1 MRIIEVKLKNWP
13 MQNRVNPFGEII
25 ETKARGA
32 WMGNRGRIHNEHQ
45 QIVSRYKLPAWL
57 ICKLKFKGRKREI
70 MSANS
75 YTELFFLDEATAFAA
90 GHRPCF
96 ECRREDF
103 NRFKKLWIEGNRQ
116 YNFSDK
122 TSIGEIDKVLHNE
135 RINKDGTKKIYQEDL
150 KNLPDGT
157 FVSFKESAFLL
168 FKKHLYLWTPYGYE
182 KRNFSLIKGKVN
194 VLTPLSIVNTFKA
207 GYEPQIS
214 SGIV

>member
-1 MRIIEVKLKNWP
+1 

-45 QIVSRYKLPAWL
+45 QIGSRYKSPAWL
-57 ICKLKFKGRKREI
+57 ICKLEFKGRKRQI
-70 MSANS
+70 MAPNS

-103 NRFKKLWIEGNRQ
+103 NRFRKLWIEGNRQ

-122 TSIGEIDKVLHNE
+122 TSIREIDQVLHNQ
-135 RINKDGTKKIYQEDL
+135 RINKDGAKKMYPEEL
-150 KNLPDGT
+150 NKLPDGT
-157 FVSFKESAFLL
+157 IVSFQESAFLL
-168 FKKHLYLWTPYGYE
+168 FKQHLYLWTPYGYE
-182 KRNFSLIKGKVN
+182 KRNSSVIKGNVN

>member
-1 MRIIEVKLKNWP
+1 

-45 QIVSRYKLPAWL
+45 QIGSRYKLPAWL
-57 ICKLKFKGRKREI
+57 ICKLEFKGRKRQI
-70 MSANS
+70 MAPNS

-103 NRFKKLWIEGNRQ
+103 NRFRKLWLEGNRQ
-116 YNFSDK
+116 YNFSGK
-122 TSIGEIDKVLHNE
+122 TSIREIDQVLHNQ
-135 RINKDGTKKIYQEDL
+135 RINKDGTKKMYPEEL
-150 KNLPDGT
+150 NKLPDGT
-157 FVSFKESAFLL
+157 IVSFQESAFLL
-168 FKKHLYLWTPYGYE
+168 FKKQLYLWTPYGYE
-182 KRNFSLIKGKVN
+182 KRNSSVIKGNVN

>member
-1 MRIIEVKLKNWP
+1 
-13 MQNRVNPFGEII
+13 
-25 ETKARGA
+25 
-32 WMGNRGRIHNEHQ
+32 MGNRGRIHNEHQ
-45 QIVSRYKLPAWL
+45 QIGSRYKLPAWL
-57 ICKLKFKGRKREI
+57 ICKLEFKGRKRQI
-70 MSANS
+70 MVPNS

-122 TSIGEIDKVLHNE
+122 TSIREIDQVLHNQ
-135 RINKDGTKKIYQEDL
+135 RINKDGTKKMYPEEL
-150 KNLPDGT
+150 NKLPDGT
-157 FVSFKESAFLL
+157 IVSFQESAFLL
-168 FKKHLYLWTPYGYE
+168 FKKHLYLWTPYGYK
-182 KRNFSLIKGKVN
+182 KRNSSVIEGNVN